1 MCLCA
6 SVVSHL
12 WVWLQTGR
20 LAVND
25 KTTFQS
31 TYWIYTDVKNRDEQG
46 ELWAAVFKYQHP
58 CIRMC
63 NTNENFIGGN
73 VFHPK
78 WESIGCG
85 RSHLKS
91 QHLWGWCRITTIIP
105 PPPLCTSPCK
115 KKIVAQSEASGTNV
129 NPETSSRNSEPMI
142 VTAPGMSWLS
152 PLPLQT
158 LCHAA
163 TRYLTVYQAHIIA
176 ILLMFSE
183 LPCCKPKEELVTL
196 TPWLLHPSLILYMP
210 FTNGELGNE
219 IIRRHK
225 AVRVME
231 MKPGKD
237 AKGW

>member
-105 PPPLCTSPCK
+105 PPPLCTTPCK
-115 KKIVAQSEASGTNV
+115 KKKKNCGSKWSFGNKCQSWNIIQELWAHDSH
-129 NPETSSRNSEPMI
+129 
-142 VTAPGMSWLS
+142 S
-152 PLPLQT
+152 PWN
-158 LCHAA
+158 
-163 TRYLTVYQAHIIA
+163 
-176 ILLMFSE
+176 ILV
-183 LPCCKPKEELVTL
+183 VTL
-196 TPWLLHPSLILYMP
+196 TSSNPVPRCHALPYCVSGTHYRHSLNVFWVTLL
-210 FTNGELGNE
+210 
-219 IIRRHK
+219 
-225 AVRVME
+225 
-231 MKPGKD
+231 
-237 AKGW
+237 